1 MMIIRKNFLMDL
13 DHTNTIVENP
23 FLREVHNTAF
33 SFSVLEGYKKFSY
46 KWVLSNF
53 INLKYTNLVTY
64 DLPFFLRWPCFK
76 KKTIFVLPHINIINS
91 IINYISKGL
100 YIYTEINEYFI
111 PNRRSFNN
119 CYFTHDILIY
129 GYSNS
134 QKLLFTIA
142 YNEERK
148 YEKQEISY
156 DDFLK
161 AFNSCKTK
169 YLLKTIVFSINDNYN
184 FNCLQYDK
192 IKNDLEKYIYPQKE
206 YLGINVYKHLENDL
220 IRSHLNK
227 YINMRSFRT
236 IKEHKKVLFLLSEFC
251 VLPIKTKELLN
262 ELINDSDIIFNLS
275 LKYNVTHNEK
285 IINSII
291 LRIEQLKAKETIVIK
306 EVLKF
311 MDDF

>member
-1 MMIIRKNFLMDL
+1 MISRKKFLMDL
-13 DHTNTIVENP
+13 NHKNTIIENP
-23 FLREVHNTAF
+23 FLREIHNTAF
-33 SFSVLEGYKKFSY
+33 SFSVLEGYEKFSY
-46 KWVLSNF
+46 KWILSNF
-53 INLKYTNLVTY
+53 IGLKYTDLITY

-76 KKTIFVLPHINIINS
+76 KKTIFLLPNNNIINLMV
-91 IINYISKGL
+91 NYINKGL

-111 PNRRSFNN
+111 PNRKSFNN

-142 YNEERK
+142 YNEKRK
-148 YEKQEISY
+148 YEKQAISY

-169 YLLKTIVFSINDNYN
+169 YLLKTMVFSIDNNYN

-192 IKNDLEKYIYPQKE
+192 IKNDLKKYIYPSKK
-206 YLGINVYKHLENDL
+206 YLGINVYKYLENDL
-220 IRSHLNK
+220 IRSHSNK

-236 IKEHKKVLFLLSEFC
+236 IKEHKKILFLLSEFF
-251 VLPIKTKELLN
+251 VLPNEIKELLN
-262 ELINDSDIIFNLS
+262 ELINDSNIIFNLS
-275 LKYNVTHNEK
+275 LKYNITNNEK

-291 LRIEQLKAKETIVIK
+291 LRLKQLKTKEIIVIK
-306 EVLKF
+306 KILEFL
-311 MDDF
+311 DDF